1 MTSIPKFAF
10 AAVLAAA
17 LLAIAP
23 SPASAQEARGSFT
36 LIHDVRW
43 ENATIP
49 AGEYGFSY
57 DASNPS
63 PVLVLSK
70 LNGAR
75 AGFMML
81 VPATEQAKTSG
92 GDRLVL
98 ENTPEGSYV
107 SAMELPGFGITLEF
121 NVPSRVAEKQ
131 LAKAVTPA
139 SAGQ

>member
-1 MTSIPKFAF
+1 
-10 AAVLAAA
+10 VLAAS

-36 LIHDVRW
+36 LMHDVRW
-43 ENATIP
+43 EKATIP

-81 VPATEQAKTSG
+81 VPATERTKASG

-98 ENTPEGSYV
+98 ESTPEGSYV

-131 LAKAVTPA
+131 LAKAVTTA

>member
-10 AAVLAAA
+10 AAVLAAS

-23 SPASAQEARGSFT
+23 SPASAQEAHGSFT

-43 ENATIP
+43 ERATVP
-49 AGEYGFSY
+49 AGEYRFSY

-75 AGFMML
+75 TGFMML
-81 VPATEQAKTSG
+81 VPATERATASG
-92 GDRLVL
+92 GDHLVL
-98 ENTPEGSYV
+98 ESTPEGSYV

-131 LAKAVTPA
+131 LAKAVTTA